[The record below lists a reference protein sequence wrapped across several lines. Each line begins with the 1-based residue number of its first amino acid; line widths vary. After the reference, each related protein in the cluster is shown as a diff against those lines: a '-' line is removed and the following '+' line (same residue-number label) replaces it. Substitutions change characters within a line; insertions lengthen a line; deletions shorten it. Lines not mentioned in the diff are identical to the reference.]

1 MCCLPADHIPP
12 SPSLSD
18 WPIPS
23 NRTRYDPARHL
34 GRGRRAQ
41 QQPGTPQGPP
51 LAS

>member
-23 NRTRYDPARHL
+23 NRTPYDPARHL
-34 GRGRRAQ
+34 GLVRAQ
-41 QQPGTPQGPP
+41 QQTGTPEAEP
-51 LAS
+51 LTC